1 MAELQVFTYP
11 ESILSQKS
19 DPVDTVDAQIV
30 ELAQEMSKLMVS
42 AGGIGLA
49 APQVGVPRRL
59 ITLNIGDGLVTLVNP
74 EIVDRQGRVRM
85 EEGCLSCPGICV
97 DVDRSEQVTV
107 RALDLNGAEVTIEAD
122 GLKARVI
129 QHEIDHL
136 DGILI
141 LDKLPWLDRLMAQ
154 KKLRNR

>member
-1 MAELQVFTYP
+1 MANLQILTFP

-19 DPVDTVDAQIV
+19 DPVDKVDAQIV
-30 ELAQEMSKLMVS
+30 ELAGEMSKLMVS

-49 APQVGVPRRL
+49 APQVGVSRRL
-59 ITLNIGDGLVTLVNP
+59 ITLNIGDGLVVLVNP
-74 EIVDRQGRVRM
+74 EIVDRQGRTRM

-97 DVDRSEQVTV
+97 DVDRNEQVTV
-107 RALDLNGAEVTIEAD
+107 RGLDLNGAEVTFETD
-122 GLKARVI
+122 GLKARVV

-141 LDKLPWLDRLMAQ
+141 LDKLAWLDRLMAQ

>member
-1 MAELQVFTYP
+1 MAELQIFTYP

-30 ELAQEMSKLMVS
+30 ELAREMSKLMVS

-49 APQVGVPRRL
+49 APQVGVSRRL
-59 ITLNIGDGLVTLVNP
+59 ITLDIGDGLVTLVNP
-74 EIVDRQGRVRM
+74 EIIGRQGRTRM

-97 DVDRSEQVTV
+97 DVDRSEQLTV
-107 RALDLNGAEVTIEAD
+107 RGLDLNGTEVTLEAD

-154 KKLRNR
+154 KKLRGR